1 MGTLCGTC
9 CLGHLRPVLDC
20 DGFGQAY
27 FGHPQVIKHLIE
39 FRADVDTIDA
49 YGGTPLVAAALN
61 GALDCV
67 RVLTA
72 AGADVNHTTNNLN
85 TPLMK
90 AAINGCA
97 AASSLALPLSSAW
110 MHR

>member
-1 MGTLCGTC
+1 MCFPDLVRASQDLHDQFIP
-9 CLGHLRPVLDC
+9 LGRRISALAYNCTSPGVLLPV
-20 DGFGQAY
+20 
-27 FGHPQVIKHLIE
+27 E
-39 FRADVDTIDA
+39 IDA

-110 MHR
+110 MPIAP